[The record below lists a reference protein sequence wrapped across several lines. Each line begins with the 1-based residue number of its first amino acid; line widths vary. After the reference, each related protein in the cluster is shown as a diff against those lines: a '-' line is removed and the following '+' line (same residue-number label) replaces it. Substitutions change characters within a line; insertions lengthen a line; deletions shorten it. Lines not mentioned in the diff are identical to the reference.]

1 MIVTSLNEIK
11 NLEEILIN
19 TDALMAGCDLFS
31 TINYESFTKD
41 ELKFIMNACHMHN
54 KKFVLKLN
62 LMLHEP
68 MINEFRSFVL
78 EFLNADLFYVT
89 DLGALNILKELT
101 NMEKIIY
108 DPNTLICNHLD
119 ALIYSNDSKLTI
131 GLSEEITLNDVNK
144 IASYVNENIFYKI
157 FGYQQMSFS
166 KRHLVSLYLEENKIN
181 SRNKKGIYYLK
192 EETRNELYPVL
203 EREYG
208 TIIFRSYVLNLL
220 KELKNINARYLF
232 IETFLLN
239 SEQIKA
245 ILKCIKGILNNE
257 IACDKAL
264 GIIKELGLQSED
276 GFLYND
282 TVYIK
287 VGDTNV

>member
-1 MIVTSLNEIK
+1 MIVTSLNELN

-31 TINYESFTKD
+31 TINYQSFTKD
-41 ELKFIMNACHMHN
+41 ELKSILNSCHNHN

-68 MINEFRSFVL
+68 MIEEFRSFVL
-78 EFLNADLFYVT
+78 EFLDADLFYVT
-89 DLGALNILKELT
+89 DLGALNILKEL
-101 NMEKIIY
+101 NLEDKIIY

-119 ALIYSNDSKLTI
+119 ALIYSDNAKLTI

-144 IASYVNENIFYKI
+144 IASYVNKNIFYKI

-166 KRHLVSLYLEENKIN
+166 KRHLVSLYLEENNIVTKN
-181 SRNKKGIYYLK
+181 PKGIYYLK

-232 IETFLLN
+232 VESFLLN
-239 SEQIKA
+239 NKQITTVLKCVKA
-245 ILKCIKGILNNE
+245 ILSDEMTNE
-257 IACDKAL
+257 EAL
-264 GIIKELGLQSED
+264 RIIKELDLQSED